1 MLRARPWPTAIAS
14 NSRPPLFSS
23 TPAAASCCAR
33 WARSTRR
40 PCAGPWPPHDRTLV
54 SAAGAPAVRRVLVV
68 VLDGG
73 GLGAD
78 DPPRNPFAAAE
89 MPEMMRL
96 LGGARLLEETAP
108 YEGPLAPR
116 VAVDAC
122 LGVPGAPQSATGQAA
137 LVTGRNV
144 PQALGEH
151 YGPKP
156 NPAVAQL
163 VREDNIFQQV
173 LRRGGRAALLNAYP
187 PRYFE
192 GIESGRRLYSSIPL
206 AAVTAGLALRT
217 AEDLAAEN
225 ALSADFT
232 GLGRGSPPGVPPG
245 PAPDR
250 APRRP
255 RQPGESGPARAPPQS
270 GARAADWP
278 AGSAAPLRRRL
289 DGPDRVCP
297 GHSAKD
303 LRLIA

>member
-1 MLRARPWPTAIAS
+1 
-14 NSRPPLFSS
+14 
-23 TPAAASCCAR
+23 
-33 WARSTRR
+33 
-40 PCAGPWPPHDRTLV
+40 
-54 SAAGAPAVRRVLVV
+54 VRRVLVV
-68 VLDGG
+68 FLDGV

-78 DPPRNPFAAAE
+78 DPTRNPFAAAE

-108 YEGPLAPR
+108 YEGPLATL

-206 AAVTAGLALRT
+206 AAVAAGLPLRT
-217 AEDLAAEN
+217 ADDLAAEN

-232 GLGRGSPPGVPPG
+232 GLGWASQPEFPPAPVYAADHAGERLAALAEQHHLSWFDFWISDLVGHRGSMEEALGLLQSLDAVLGGLAQAWGDRPDLIVLTADHGNLEDINRRGHTRNPVPGLLIG
-245 PAPDR
+245 PLD
-250 APRRP
+250 
-255 RQPGESGPARAPPQS
+255 
-270 GARAADWP
+270 
-278 AGSAAPLRRRL
+278 LRRRFAVGL
-289 DGPDRVCP
+289 T
-297 GHSAKD
+297 D
-303 LRLIA
+303 LTGFTPAILRTIFD